1 MSRRFYAVPLGT
13 RGWILVVS
21 MWLLM
26 GILLWIYP
34 TSSLF
39 WYCAAFGTLINALCL
54 VAKNL
59 VPLQRTPRNTSHVIW
74 YKTGDW
80 RSIINMLIL
89 AIVLFLFGFIL
100 MSIIQLDHIS
110 SLPLFSPSYVIIFK
124 IIWVGIQLILGATV
138 IFIATQSIRI
148 LYTYLK
154 LPEQRTSEEP

>member
-13 RGWILVVS
+13 RGWILVIS

-39 WYCAAFGTLINALCL
+39 WYCAALGTLIIFIYFIAM
-54 VAKNL
+54 NL
-59 VPLQRTPRNTSHVIW
+59 VLSQRTQRNNSHVIW

-89 AIVLFLFGFIL
+89 ALVLFIFGFIL
-100 MSIIQLDHIS
+100 MSLSQLDHVS
-110 SLPLFSPSYVIIFK
+110 SIPLFSPSSMIIFK
-124 IIWVGIQLILGATV
+124 IIWMGIQLILGVTI

-148 LYTYLK
+148 LYAYLK
-154 LPEQRTSEEP
+154 SPEQRTSEEP

>member
-13 RGWILVVS
+13 GGWILVLS

-34 TSSLF
+34 TTSLF
-39 WYCAAFGTLINALCL
+39 WYYAAFGTLIIALCY
-54 VAKNL
+54 VAMNI
-59 VPLQRTPRNTSHVIW
+59 VSSQRVPRNARHVIW

-89 AIVLFLFGFIL
+89 ALVLFIFGFIM
-100 MSIIQLDHIS
+100 MSLIQFDHVPSI
-110 SLPLFSPSYVIIFK
+110 PLFSPSSMVIFK
-124 IIWVGIQLILGATV
+124 IIWMGIQLILGVTV

-148 LYTYLK
+148 LYAYLK
-154 LPEQRTSEEP
+154 SPEQRTSEEP

>member
-13 RGWILVVS
+13 GGWILVIS

-34 TSSLF
+34 TTSLF
-39 WYCAAFGTLINALCL
+39 WYCAAFGTLIIALCY
-54 VAKNL
+54 VGMNI
-59 VPLQRTPRNTSHVIW
+59 VSSQRVPRNNSHVIW

-89 AIVLFLFGFIL
+89 AIVLFIFGLIM
-100 MSIIQLDHIS
+100 MSLIQFDHVLL
-110 SLPLFSPSYVIIFK
+110 LPLFLPSSMVIFK
-124 IIWVGIQLILGATV
+124 IIWMGIQLILGAPV

-148 LYTYLK
+148 LYAYLK
-154 LPEQRTSEEP
+154 SPEQRTSEEP